1 MINARDAMRRS
12 AEWHAD
18 KLAIISG
25 DRRLSFGQAWDR
37 GLRLANALLALG
49 LKPRDRVAVLEEN
62 CFEAA
67 DFMIGAAIG
76 NFVRVP
82 LYKKNAPEAHAHMI
96 RNTGCKALVVD
107 AKHLHEVAGVRE
119 AVPGLL
125 HLIVR
130 DENYEAWLASH
141 DNRDP
146 DPDISLDDYHV
157 IRHSGGTTG
166 LPKGM
171 GFSHRAWMNME
182 RDWTYR
188 LPTMEV
194 GDACVHIGPIS
205 HGSGFLFL
213 PLWISG
219 GYNVLESK
227 FEPEHVLDQLAKH
240 GGYLFAVPTIIS
252 DLVAKAE
259 ECRRDFSR
267 MKAIVIGG
275 SPMLPQTAVR
285 AHKVF
290 GDVLHQM
297 YGQTEATPVVWM
309 TSKEWFSDVPGSE
322 PLVAA
327 GKVMPFARIEIRND
341 DNRPVDVGV
350 VGELALQADG
360 QIKEIWDAPEL
371 TKKRIV
377 DGWILTGDV
386 GRIDKNGYLY
396 LSDRKDDLIISGG
409 FNIWPA
415 ELELVIGDLPG
426 VREVVVVRAPHERF
440 GETPAA
446 VIVMHEGATLSER
459 DVIDTCEKRLGK
471 LKRPSIV
478 IFRDQPLPRT
488 PVGKI
493 RRNEVRGQFWAGA
506 ETTMRGS

>member
-1 MINARDAMRRS
+1 MINVRDSMRRS
-12 AEWHAD
+12 ANWHRD

-25 DRRLSFGQAWDR
+25 DRHLTFGEAWDR
-37 GLRLANALLALG
+37 GLRLANALLDLG
-49 LKPRDRVAVLEEN
+49 LKPKDKVAVLEEN
-62 CFEAA
+62 CLEAS
-67 DFMIGAAIG
+67 DFLIGTTIG
-76 NFVRVP
+76 NFIRVP

-107 AKHLHEVAGVRE
+107 AKHLHEVAGIKE
-119 AVPGLL
+119 AVPSLQ
-125 HLIVR
+125 HIIIR
-130 DENYEAWLASH
+130 DENYESWLASH

-146 DPDISLDDYHV
+146 NPEIALDDYHV

-171 GFSHRAWMNME
+171 GFTHRAWMNME

-188 LPTMEV
+188 LPTMEE
-194 GDACVHIGPIS
+194 GDCCVHVGPIS

-219 GYNVLESK
+219 GYNILESK
-227 FEPEHVLDQLAKH
+227 FEVGRVLDLLSEH
-240 GGYLFAVPTIIS
+240 GGYMFAVPTIIS
-252 DLVAKAE
+252 DLVAEADNLN
-259 ECRRDFSR
+259 RDFTKL
-267 MKAIVIGG
+267 KAIVIGG
-275 SPMLPQTAVR
+275 SPMLPQTALKAR
-285 AHKVF
+285 RVF

-309 TSKEWFSDVPGSE
+309 TSREWFSNIAGSE

-327 GKVMPFARIEIRND
+327 GKIMPFARVEIRDEN
-341 DNRPVDVGV
+341 NQPVEAGA
-350 VGELALQADG
+350 VGELALQTDG
-360 QIKEIWDAPEL
+360 QISEIWDAPEL
-371 TKKRIV
+371 TKQRIV

-386 GRIDKNGYLY
+386 GRIDENGYLY

-415 ELELVIGDLPG
+415 ELELVIGDLPQ
-426 VREVVVVRAPHERF
+426 VREVVVVRAPHKRF

-446 VIVMHEGATLSER
+446 VIVLHEGASLQESE
-459 DVIDTCEKRLGK
+459 VIETCEKRLGK

-478 IFRDQPLPRT
+478 VFREQLLPRT

-493 RRNEVRGQFWAGA
+493 RRNEVRKEFWSGSGF
-506 ETTMRGS
+506 TMGGS